1 MSSCPGR
8 RVLMPTLLGLGRH
21 AAHHGSSAVRQA
33 MQPVMGDSLSVGS
46 RRWFLRT
53 GLAGIVGL
61 SLADTL
67 RLQATA
73 SGAATGQ
80 RDPKGVIL
88 FWLSGGP
95 SHIDMWDPKPDAP

>member
-33 MQPVMGDSLSVGS
+33 MLPTAGASLSVGS

-67 RLQATA
+67 RLQAA
-73 SGAATGQ
+73 AGGPPSGH

-88 FWLSGGP
+88 FWLSGRP
-95 SHIDMWDPKPDAP
+95 SHIDLGGPQPGA